1 MLNRAELNEEVDDA
15 ASDDVDADE
24 AAAAADNDA
33 DEDAA
38 EAAPREEVLYHE
50 LTAAAAGCQLAEY
63 VVVVLSLAKRRRC
76 RVSDSPRSLSVRSA
90 LKELHK

>member
-15 ASDDVDADE
+15 ASDDVD
-24 AAAAADNDA
+24 AAAADNDA